1 MNLTKK
7 SMNNLI
13 ESLNWRYA
21 TKKYAPE
28 KKLTGD
34 QLNTLLEAV
43 RLAPTS
49 FGLQP
54 FRVIVV
60 SDPAVRAKLRAVGYG
75 QSPIT
80 DASHFLVFAA
90 KTDLGIKTVDEFIA
104 LTASVRNKP
113 NDSFN
118 EYHKMVL
125 GAIANNTPEQNTA
138 WAARQAYIAL
148 GTLLTA
154 AAVSGI
160 DATPMEG
167 FDHKGFD
174 DVLGLEKLNLT
185 AVVAAAIG
193 FRAEDDDYAK
203 LKKVRFPKEQFF
215 IEM

>member
-1 MNLTKK
+1 MK
-7 SMNNLI
+7 NLI

-21 TKKYAPE
+21 TKKYDPA
-28 KKLTGD
+28 KKLTGE
-34 QLNTLLEAV
+34 QLATLLEAV

-54 FRVIVV
+54 FRVIIV
-60 SDPAVRAKLRAVGYG
+60 DAPDLRTKLRAAGYG

-90 KTDLGIKTVDEFIA
+90 KTDLGIKTVDEFIG
-104 LTASVRNKP
+104 LTAAVRNQP
-113 NDSFN
+113 NDTFN
-118 EYHKMVL
+118 EYHKMIL
-125 GAIANNTPEQNTA
+125 GSIANNSPEQNTA

-154 AAVSGI
+154 AAMNEI

-167 FDHKGFD
+167 FDRKGFD

-185 AVVAAAIG
+185 TAVAVAVG
-193 FRAEDDDYAK
+193 FRAADDEYAK
-203 LKKVRFPKEQFF
+203 LKKVRFPKEKFF
-215 IEM
+215 IEMK

>member
-1 MNLTKK
+1 MKD
-7 SMNNLI
+7 LI
-13 ESLNWRYA
+13 EALNWRYA
-21 TKKYAPE
+21 TKMYDPE
-28 KKLTGD
+28 KKLND
-34 QLNTLLEAV
+34 EQINALLEAV
-43 RLAPTS
+43 RLTPTS

-54 FRVIVV
+54 FRVIII
-60 SDPAVRAKLRAVGYG
+60 SNAAVRAKLRDAGYG

-104 LTASVRNKP
+104 LTAAVRNKP

-125 GAIANNTPEQNTA
+125 GMIANNAPEQNTA

-154 AAVSGI
+154 AAITEI

-167 FDHKGFD
+167 FDHEGFD
-174 DVLGLEKLNLT
+174 EVLGLKKLNLT
-185 AVVAAAIG
+185 AVVAAALG
-193 FRAEDDDYAK
+193 FRAAGDEYAK
-203 LKKVRFPKEQFF
+203 LKKVRFSKEKLF
-215 IEM
+215 IEIK

>member
-1 MNLTKK
+1 MKD
-7 SMNNLI
+7 LI

-21 TKKYAPE
+21 TKKYDPE
-28 KKLTGD
+28 KKLID
-34 QLNTLLEAV
+34 AQLEILLEAA

-54 FRVIVV
+54 FRIIIVA
-60 SDPAVRAKLRAVGYG
+60 DPEVRAKLRAAGYG

-80 DASHFLVFAA
+80 DASHFLVFAV

-118 EYHKMVL
+118 DYHKMIL
-125 GAIANNTPEQNTA
+125 GAIANNTPEQNSA

-154 AAVSGI
+154 AAMNEI
-160 DATPMEG
+160 DTTPMEG

-185 AVVAAAIG
+185 AVAAVAIG
-193 FRAEDDDYAK
+193 FRAADDGYAQ
-203 LKKVRFPKEQFF
+203 LKKVRFPKDKFF
-215 IEM
+215 IEIK